1 MTYHDAVSELPPESS
16 SDLQGDCENYFSSMT
31 DMMVGMLFIFII
43 MLMSFALLF
52 RHQTDV
58 KSKKIE
64 VAESV
69 GRELDQTETQ
79 IQKRLDEIREASEL
93 RLQLLTQ
100 L

>member
-1 MTYHDAVSELPPESS
+1 MTYHDAASELPSEGSS
-16 SDLQGDCENYFSSMT
+16 GSHGDGENYFISMT

-43 MLMSFALLF
+43 LLMSFALLF

-58 KSKKIE
+58 RSKKIE

-69 GRELDQTETQ
+69 GRELDQTESQ
-79 IQKRLDEIREASEL
+79 IQKRLDEISEASEL
-93 RLQLLTQ
+93 RLRLLTQ